1 MVQKPSKE
9 DKEREI
15 EREKLRWNQIR
26 SCKDIWSRY
35 NQMTVNP
42 KEDLLLNTES
52 GDTSNDPKL
61 CADQFTK
68 ALHTKVERLWSQS
81 GPKSKP
87 SINIDTIPRPILI
100 VPMKLTVYFDQQTHA
115 FAWSKTIKNIK
126 KISKKVPLS
135 SCTQEA
141 HIRLAKKNEKILLVS
156 DWEWLPKSGW
166 HPNAG
171 CSFRILFVMYQTHLN
186 GWL

>member
-68 ALHTKVERLWSQS
+68 ALYTKVERL
-81 GPKSKP
+81 
-87 SINIDTIPRPILI
+87 
-100 VPMKLTVYFDQQTHA
+100 
-115 FAWSKTIKNIK
+115 
-126 KISKKVPLS
+126 
-135 SCTQEA
+135 
-141 HIRLAKKNEKILLVS
+141 
-156 DWEWLPKSGW
+156 
-166 HPNAG
+166 
-171 CSFRILFVMYQTHLN
+171 
-186 GWL
+186 